1 MPIDSNTGKPMRGR
15 PSDAEREE
23 HPDLFPPKEARSL
36 LSFLPPRPVDPVT
49 GKPRRGRPTKNEE
62 LQRLRMAAEAR
73 GVCVDHDMEFE
84 DTILFHAAMILLREK
99 RSLIRRIIEFVRREF
114 FPQPAKSDSAPEQ
127 TTE

>member
-1 MPIDSNTGKPMRGR
+1 MPIDPSGKPMRGR
-15 PSDAEREE
+15 PSDADRKA
-23 HPDLFPPKEARSL
+23 HPDLFPRKGERSL

-49 GKPRRGRPTKNEE
+49 GKPRRGRPTKKEE

-73 GVCVDHDMEFE
+73 GVCVDQDMEFE

-99 RSLIRRIIEFVRREF
+99 RSLIRRIIEFIRREF
-114 FPQPAKSDSAPEQ
+114 FAQPAKPDSAPEQ